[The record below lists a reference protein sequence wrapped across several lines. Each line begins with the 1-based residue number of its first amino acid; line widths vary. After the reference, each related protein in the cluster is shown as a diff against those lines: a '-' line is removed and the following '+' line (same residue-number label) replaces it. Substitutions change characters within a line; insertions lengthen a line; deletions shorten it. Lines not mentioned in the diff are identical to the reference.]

1 MADLDGGYL
10 VSQRHYKG
18 FGTCVHT
25 KRSVGIA
32 SVNTLAAYQS
42 LKLDCTGFWLSRSAY
57 SKFVIMIKILCYLY
71 YHVTF
76 MYCSNCFPD
85 TLKIKTKNP
94 QGLKLQYLVLLFCC
108 CSLTITF
115 CIQKCT
121 TAGGVQVTL
130 KLVEK

>member
-42 LKLDCTGFWLSRSAY
+42 LKLDCTGILVVKICVFKVCDNDKNTLLFVLSCH
-57 SKFVIMIKILCYLY
+57 L
-71 YHVTF
+71 HV
-76 MYCSNCFPD
+76 
-85 TLKIKTKNP
+85 L
-94 QGLKLQYLVLLFCC
+94 LKLFSRYSQD
-108 CSLTITF
+108 
-115 CIQKCT
+115 
-121 TAGGVQVTL
+121 
-130 KLVEK
+130 

>member
-42 LKLDCTGFWLSRSAY
+42 LKLDCTGILVVKICVF
-57 SKFVIMIKILCYLY
+57 KVCDNDKILCYLY

-85 TLKIKTKNP
+85 TLKNP

-121 TAGGVQVTL
+121 TAGGVQVTF